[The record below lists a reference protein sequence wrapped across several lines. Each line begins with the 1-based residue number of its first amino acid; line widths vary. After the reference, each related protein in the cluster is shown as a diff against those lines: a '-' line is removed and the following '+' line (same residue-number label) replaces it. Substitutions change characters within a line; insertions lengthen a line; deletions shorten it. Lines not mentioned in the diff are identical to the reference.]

1 MIACMTMT
9 GVVLMMTAAAGG
21 IRIILQPVFQEC
33 LYGFVTGSLNA
44 TVEGDTSLLQGIT
57 RSRSHNASEEY
68 VSTEINEPLGQRF
81 EADTDGGNDLAP
93 RYDLAFYCIKPERVC
108 PPKLLENAAVGIGYG
123 KFAICQHMNS
133 SLI

>member
-44 TVEGDTSLLQGIT
+44 TVEGNTSLLQGIT
-57 RSRSHNASEEY
+57 RSRSHIATEEY
-68 VSTEINEPLGQRF
+68 VSTVIFEPLGQRF
-81 EADTDGGNDLAP
+81 VADTVGGNDFAP
-93 RYDLAFYCIKPERVC
+93 
-108 PPKLLENAAVGIGYG
+108 LLY
-123 KFAICQHMNS
+123 KT
-133 SLI
+133 